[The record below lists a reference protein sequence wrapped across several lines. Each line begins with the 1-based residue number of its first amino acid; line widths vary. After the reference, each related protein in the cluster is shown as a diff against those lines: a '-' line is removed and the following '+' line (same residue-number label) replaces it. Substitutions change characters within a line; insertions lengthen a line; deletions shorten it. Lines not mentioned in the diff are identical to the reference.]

1 MFNLKFKIILWEIV
15 CFVLILILDLKL
27 EEDNKLFKDYKLNC
41 MYNYKII
48 DGIDNRLYSYLFF
61 FVCVFIVGIGIV
73 VGSEEVF

>member
-1 MFNLKFKIILWEIV
+1 MFNFKFKIILWEIV
-15 CFVLILILDLKL
+15 CFVLIFIMDLKL
-27 EEDNKLFKDYKLNC
+27 EEDIILFKDYKLNY
-41 MYNYKII
+41 MYNYKIY

>member
-1 MFNLKFKIILWEIV
+1 M
-15 CFVLILILDLKL
+15 LILILDLKL